1 MVDFAIVWEDMLA
14 ILTKVPF
21 TLGTAML
28 ILLLGILVGLGIALI
43 RIRRVPV
50 IYPITMF
57 LIHYTRGIP
66 LIIHLYLVYYALP
79 CVLAAVSSLLGFG
92 ATMQVAPLTVLIVA
106 YALYASIAQS
116 ETIRGA
122 FVSIDVRQWDAAY
135 SIGLTGGQALWRIIL
150 PQGLSVAVPVFFNSY
165 LTIIKGLSLAFTI
178 GVTDILARAKIC
190 STQNFHYLEA
200 YIAAGLVY
208 WGLCVLLGALFG
220 RLEKAFTK
228 W

>member
-1 MVDFAIVWEDMLA
+1 MVDFKVVWEDMLA
-14 ILTKVPF
+14 ILTTVPF
-21 TLGTAML
+21 TLVTSLL

-43 RIRRVPV
+43 RIRKVPV
-50 IYPITMF
+50 AYPITMF

-66 LIIHLYLVYYALP
+66 LLIHLYLVYYALP
-79 CVLAAVSSLLGFG
+79 LLLSALSSFLGLGSAIQVSPLA
-92 ATMQVAPLTVLIVA
+92 VLITA

-122 FVSIDVRQWDAAY
+122 FVSVDTKQWDAAY
-135 SIGLTGGQALWRIIL
+135 AIGMTGGQALWRIVL
-150 PQGLSVAVPVFFNSY
+150 PQCLSVAVPIFFNSY

-190 STQNFHYLEA
+190 SAQNFHYLEA